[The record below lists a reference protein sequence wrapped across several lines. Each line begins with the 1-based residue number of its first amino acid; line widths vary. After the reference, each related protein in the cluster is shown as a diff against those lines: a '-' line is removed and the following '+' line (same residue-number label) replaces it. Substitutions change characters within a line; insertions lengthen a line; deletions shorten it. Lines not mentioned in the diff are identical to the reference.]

1 VEVQQHQ
8 QGRALFYFQHYKNR
22 NGLVPRAFV
31 INEEQIDA
39 IIRSIEEAA
48 VEVDGQL

>member
-1 VEVQQHQ
+1 MLMKSAQ
-8 QGRALFYFQHYKNR
+8 RAR
-22 NGLVPRAFV
+22 LVPHAFV

-39 IIRSIEEAA
+39 IIRSIEEAV